1 MVVLVERICFLTSDN
16 EWQRVVQQVT
26 TSDNE
31 WQRMTTS
38 DATSDNEW
46 YSKW

>member
-1 MVVLVERICFLTSDN
+1 MTTSDN

-31 WQRMTTS
+31 WQQVVQRMTLSGTTS
-38 DATSDNEW
+38 DNR
-46 YSKW
+46 